1 MARRLTS
8 VGGTV
13 LMVVGPA
20 LAIAALHRLGSLPWI
35 QVDWS
40 DVPGWLDR
48 ATLEE
53 AIAATVR
60 LIALTAAY
68 WLTSST
74 VLYLAASLSR
84 VPALVRAAGAVTLP
98 LSRRLVDGVAMT
110 TIAFSSMAA
119 PMVAASMTADAAPA
133 PTMTVIP
140 PQQVVPTQSPTTT
153 TLSDHPPVPVAPDLP
168 IDPTSHPPRP
178 APQPAVDDHLEV
190 VSGDNLWNVSK
201 RHLAALTGRTP
212 SDAEIHRYWRRVID
226 LNLGR
231 LRSGDPDLIYPGEV
245 IFMPE
250 E

>member
-1 MARRLTS
+1 MGRRLKS
-8 VGGTV
+8 AVGTA
-13 LMVVGPA
+13 LMVAGPVV
-20 LAIAALHRLGSLPWI
+20 AIAALHRLGSIAWL

-53 AIAATVR
+53 ATASAAR

-84 VPALVRAAGAVTLP
+84 VPALVRAAGAITLP
-98 LSRRLVDGVAMT
+98 LSRRLVDGVVMT
-110 TIAFSSMAA
+110 TIAFSSVAA
-119 PMVAASMTADAAPA
+119 PMVAASMATDAPPA
-133 PTMTVIP
+133 PTMTVVP
-140 PQQVVPTQSPTTT
+140 PQQVVPTEPPTTTT
-153 TLSDHPPVPVAPDLP
+153 TLSYHSPAPDVP
-168 IDPTSHPPRP
+168 IDPIPPPPWP
-178 APQPAVDDHLEV
+178 APHPAGNRHIEV
-190 VSGDNLWNVSK
+190 VSGDNLWNLSK

-226 LNLGR
+226 LNLGH

-245 IFMPE
+245 IVVPE
-250 E
+250 D

>member
-1 MARRLTS
+1 
-8 VGGTV
+8 
-13 LMVVGPA
+13 MVAGPA
-20 LAIAALHRLGSLPWI
+20 LAIAALHRLGSLPWT

-53 AIAATVR
+53 AIAATAR

-84 VPALVRAAGAVTLP
+84 VPALIRAAGAVTLP
-98 LSRRLVDGVAMT
+98 LPRRLVDGLVMT
-110 TIAFSSMAA
+110 TIAFSSVAA
-119 PMVAASMTADAAPA
+119 PMVAASMAADAPPA

-140 PQQVVPTQSPTTT
+140 PQQVVPTDSPTTT
-153 TLSDHPPVPVAPDLP
+153 TTILNHRPVPVSPDLP
-168 IDPTSHPPRP
+168 IDPISHPPRP
-178 APQPAVDDHLEV
+178 APQPAMDGHLEV

-212 SDAEIHRYWRRVID
+212 SDGEIHRYWRRVID
-226 LNLGR
+226 LNLGL

-245 IFMPE
+245 ILMPE